1 VPDVVAHSPVA
12 SPVGRDLE
20 GGHANMSRNQ
30 LRSLARY
37 AAVVFMDGTVIA
49 ATALLALKLRLQGA
63 IPDFMAQGLRDNI
76 LLMVLVAILSFQ
88 ITGLYRRAW
97 RYVSI
102 PDLVFLLKAVTI
114 AETAIVAML
123 AVTGR
128 SAWLPTSVP
137 LIHWSMALIGLA
149 MVRIARRSFRDY
161 LRAASHSASARSA
174 DDGRAQLPRRRL
186 LGRRGMVHGRR
197 ALIIGEADWAD
208 LLLKQIERYHRHD
221 FAPVGLIDPVGQE
234 TNLSIRGVP
243 LLGSLDGF
251 EAIVDKLAS
260 QQRRPQCVIVNSS
273 DPLLLGAQM
282 VNLVARAER
291 LGLEIARAPDLLK
304 NGTESTGPLNLEFLN
319 FSDLLD
325 RPERNL
331 DPAMVSANIRGSCV
345 MVTGA
350 GGSIGSELARQI
362 ASFAPE
368 KLILL
373 DAGEYNLYAI
383 DLEMREN
390 FPDIAIVPILC
401 SVRQR
406 EHVMAVFDE
415 HRPELVFHA
424 AALKHVPLV
433 EQNPCSG
440 IQTNVIGTRIIADAA
455 RRVGARAM
463 IQVSTDKAVNPI
475 GIMGASKRLGEL
487 YCQALDLAANG
498 QADATRFVTVRFGN
512 VLGSSGSL
520 IPLFMRQLSHRGPLT
535 VTHPEMERFFM
546 TIHEAV
552 HLILHSSAQALLGGG
567 IERGRIF
574 VLDMGEPVKIVD
586 IARRMIRLA
595 GLEPDRDIAISFVGL
610 RPGEKLFE
618 ELFNDFETRESS
630 SLAGVFEA
638 CPAALPLPLL
648 QTLFDKIELAA
659 AVGDTG
665 RVLELVRALLDAGG
679 TEEAGTLPL
688 FAQFDVDAVH
698 QRPEPTAIPVRTPL
712 TVKAR
717 AAIGRPAGQQVA

>member
-1 VPDVVAHSPVA
+1 
-12 SPVGRDLE
+12 
-20 GGHANMSRNQ
+20 MSRTQ

-37 AAVVFMDGTVIA
+37 AAVVLMDGTIIA
-49 ATALLALKLRLQGA
+49 GTAILALKLRLQGP
-63 IPDFMAQGLRDNI
+63 IPDFMYQGLRDNI
-76 LLMVLVAILSFQ
+76 LLIVLVAILSFQ
-88 ITGLYRRAW
+88 VTGLYRRAW

-102 PDLVFLLKAVTI
+102 SDLVFLLQVVTV
-114 AETAIVAML
+114 AETAIVVAL

-128 SAWLPTSVP
+128 SGWLPTSVP
-137 LIHWSMALIGLA
+137 FIHWSMALIGLA
-149 MVRIARRSFRDY
+149 VVRIARRSFRDY
-161 LRAASHSASARSA
+161 LRAVRHGRSA
-174 DDGRAQLPRRRL
+174 AVSD
-186 LGRRGMVHGRR
+186 RGVSPFASRGILSRGHQASGKR
-197 ALIIGEADWAD
+197 ALIVGEADWAE
-208 LLLKQIERYHRHD
+208 LLLEQIHRYHARE
-221 FAPVGLIDPVGQE
+221 FTPVGLIDPVGQE
-234 TNLSIRGVP
+234 SYLTIRGVP

-251 EAIVDKLAS
+251 ESIVDRLAS
-260 QQRRPQCVIVNSS
+260 QKRRPQCVIVNSS
-273 DPLLLGAQM
+273 DPLLAGAQM

-291 LGLEIARAPDLLK
+291 LGLEIARAPNLVTTQD
-304 NGTESTGPLNLEFLN
+304 GPLNLEFLN

-331 DPAMVSANIRGSCV
+331 EPAIVSEAIRGRRV

-362 ASFAPE
+362 ASFAPGE
-368 KLILL
+368 LMLL
-373 DAGEYNLYAI
+373 DAGEFNLYTI

-390 FPDIAIVPILC
+390 FPGLTIIPILC
-401 SVRQR
+401 SIRQR

-475 GIMGASKRLGEL
+475 GMMGASKRLGEL
-487 YCQALDLAANG
+487 YCQALDLAADG
-498 QADATRFVTVRFGN
+498 RADATRFVTVRFGN

-552 HLILHSSAQALLGGG
+552 HLILHSSAQALGCG

-595 GLEPDRDIAISFVGL
+595 GFEPDRDIKIAFVGL

-618 ELFNDFETRESS
+618 ELFDEYEVRQSS
-630 SLAGVFEA
+630 SIDGVFEA
-638 CPAALPLPLL
+638 CPAPMPLSLL
-648 QTLFDKIELAA
+648 QAVFDSIERAA
-659 AVGDTG
+659 NVGDTA
-665 RVLELVRALLDAGG
+665 RVRELVRAVLDSGQAGA
-679 TEEAGTLPL
+679 EAAQSLPL
-688 FAQFDVDAVH
+688 FAQFDRAPIRAV
-698 QRPEPTAIPVRTPL
+698 PEPIGRAAVSLLPVA
-712 TVKAR
+712 VQAKAR
-717 AAIGRPAGQQVA
+717 LGISGGPPLLDNSPQAA